1 MTPVLEAE
9 RPASY
14 LRRLAASEFGRAYK
28 SLVVDELRLEPGATV
43 ADLGC
48 GPGTDLGAFAAAVGP
63 KGRVVGIDSDEEA
76 IGQAVAGLSDRANVA
91 LRVGDIHAIDL
102 PDRSIDR
109 VHTDRVLQ
117 HVADPDQVLREVA
130 RVLRPG
136 GLVAL
141 AEPDWGTL
149 VIDFPEPATPDAYRT
164 FITDRVVR
172 NARIGRALPNVCE
185 RAGLHATRV
194 VPITAVFRDVAEAD
208 RVFGFRRV
216 STRAVHAGYLTGSQ
230 RDAWLEHLRT
240 KPFFASMSLFVTV
253 ATRSCR

>member
-1 MTPVLEAE
+1 MRILLEAE

-28 SLVVDELRLEPGATV
+28 SLVVEELRIEPGATV
-43 ADLGC
+43 VDLGC
-48 GPGTDLGAFAAAVGP
+48 GPGTDLRAFAEAVGP
-63 KGRVVGIDSDEEA
+63 SGHVVGIDSDEDA
-76 IGQAVAGLSDRANVA
+76 IAQAAAGLSDCVEVDV
-91 LRVGDIHAIDL
+91 RVGDIHALDL

-117 HVADPDQVLREVA
+117 HVNDPDQVLSEVA

-136 GLVAL
+136 GIAAL

-149 VIDFPEPATPDAYRT
+149 VIDFPQPATPDAYRT

-172 NARIGRALPNVCE
+172 NARIGRALPNLCE

-208 RVFGFRRV
+208 RIFGFQRV
-216 STRAVHAGYLTGSQ
+216 SISAVQAGYLTTAEG
-230 RDAWLEHLRT
+230 DAWLEHLRA

-253 ATRSCR
+253 AARPQ